1 MLHDIGKIG
10 IPESILKKQGRLTEA
25 EYMVM
30 KEHVENA
37 VEMIR
42 YLPDMNYVLPTVVG
56 HHERYDGKGYPA
68 GLAGEAIPLGA
79 RCLAL
84 ADSFDTMT
92 ARRPYKEPMQ
102 ISYAVKELEKGKN
115 TQFDPYLTDVFLRLI
130 EEGEI
135 QVWGR
140 GDD

>member
-1 MLHDIGKIG
+1 
-10 IPESILKKQGRLTEA
+10 
-25 EYMVM
+25 
-30 KEHVENA
+30 
-37 VEMIR
+37 
-42 YLPDMNYVLPTVVG
+42 
-56 HHERYDGKGYPA
+56 
-68 GLAGEAIPLGA
+68 
-79 RCLAL
+79 
-84 ADSFDTMT
+84 
-92 ARRPYKEPMQ
+92 MQ